1 MGVSVELQSGAMRP
15 RPATGRADLMVHQ
28 WQRQMAMANGNGM
41 HAMEM
46 CRLAKAIAIG
56 REDMAGRQVGEKRAE
71 KMAGSTTAPPFNI
84 LQTPNSKPQTPT
96 ITINNNIRR
105 RRPAALT
112 SRLSLA
118 AAPHPQGNGAASSTL
133 FNLILH
139 GHVGRGATPQ
149 HQIYFRRH
157 HVII

>member
-1 MGVSVELQSGAMRP
+1 MRVFDMGVSVELQSGAMRP

-28 WQRQMAMANGNGM
+28 WQRQWPMAGM

-56 REDMAGRQVGEKRAE
+56 REDMAGRQVGDTSERKGRRKGRE
-71 KMAGSTTAPPFNI
+71 APPHHHSTFK
-84 LQTPNSKPQTPT
+84 LQTPNSSKQLQTPT
-96 ITINNNIRR
+96 ITYITINNNIRR

-118 AAPHPQGNGAASSTL
+118 AAPHPQGNGAASST
-133 FNLILH
+133 FSI
-139 GHVGRGATPQ
+139 
-149 HQIYFRRH
+149 
-157 HVII
+157 

>member
-1 MGVSVELQSGAMRP
+1 
-15 RPATGRADLMVHQ
+15 
-28 WQRQMAMANGNGM
+28 MAGM

-56 REDMAGRQVGEKRAE
+56 REDNMAGRQVGDTREKGGE
-71 KMAGSTTAPPFNI
+71 KGGKHHRTTI
-84 LQTPNSKPQTPT
+84 QHSSKLQTPNSKLQTPT
-96 ITINNNIRR
+96 ITINDNIRR

-118 AAPHPQGNGAASSTL
+118 AAPHSQGNGAASSTL